1 MWEAFTPAVV
11 ETVDLAASEARSLG
25 HHSIGGEHLLLA
37 LFGVGG
43 GASIVLEAFR
53 LDEDEL
59 RSQLPRGDWTAGPA
73 PWLSG
78 DAAAALAR
86 ALVAAAAR
94 GRSAADSEHLLLGL
108 REGGRAA
115 ALLELH
121 GVEAE
126 ALVAAVAALADTDVE
141 GLRRGIPTIPPLG
154 EAPEPPGDEDPFP
167 LVDGFT
173 REAAGAIQAAR
184 QEAEDCG
191 HAAVHPEHLAFG
203 VRLAAPDLV
212 DEACG
217 PLARVGRGFLHELD
231 LPMRA
236 LDGEEGAPPPPLT
249 SRAVDALEAAVAE
262 AGSVGAAA
270 VGADHLLL
278 GLLARSPDACAR
290 VLFDPEVVAG
300 RLRARRER

>member
-11 ETVDLAASEARSLG
+11 EAVDLAASEARALG

-43 GASIVLEAFR
+43 GAALVLEAFR
-53 LDEDEL
+53 LEEGEL
-59 RSQLPRGDWTAGPA
+59 RSQLTRGDWTAGPA

-94 GRSAADSEHLLLGL
+94 GRSSADSEHLLLGL

-115 ALLELH
+115 ALLDLH
-121 GVEAE
+121 GVEQE
-126 ALVAAVAALADTDVE
+126 ALAAAVAALADTDLDA
-141 GLRRGIPTIPPLG
+141 LRRGVLPVGPRPD
-154 EAPEPPGDEDPFP
+154 APEAAVEDPFP

-173 REAAGAIQAAR
+173 REAGAAIQSAR
-184 QEAEDCG
+184 QEAELCD

-212 DEACG
+212 DEVCG
-217 PLARVGRGFLHELD
+217 PLARVRHGFLHELD
-231 LPMRA
+231 LPPRS
-236 LDGEEGAPPPPLT
+236 LDEGEDAPPPPLT
-249 SRAVDALEAAVAE
+249 SRAVDALEAAVTE
-262 AGSVGAAA
+262 AGAAGAAA
-270 VGADHLLL
+270 VDADHLLL
-278 GLLARSPDACAR
+278 GLLARAPDACAR
-290 VLFDPEVVAG
+290 VLFDPEVVAR
-300 RLRARRER
+300 RLRARSVS